1 MQIES
6 TNITWNSTG
15 SVDMTDYCSKKLS
28 KTLYD
33 KQLRDWSS
41 KSFYLTKEG
50 DEGLYDLN
58 QHKSLVTTSG
68 SWFPAYRLSTVLDYF
83 RNELQINIYSYAN
96 WEEGTWSTVVQRA
109 SDSAFQGES
118 TELILGHAHNPRT
131 WKEAIERGILS
142 VAENVET
149 FRKVCTESDY

>member
-41 KSFYLTKEG
+41 KAFYLTKEG
-50 DEGLYDLN
+50 DEGIYDLT
-58 QHKSLVTTSG
+58 QHRKLVVAN
-68 SWFPAYRLSTVLDYF
+68 SWFPAYRLSTVLDYL
-83 RNELQINIYSYAN
+83 RDNWQINIYSYAN
-96 WEEGTWSTVVQRA
+96 WEKGTWSTVIQRA
-109 SDSAFQGES
+109 FNPSFQTS
-118 TELILGHAHNPRT
+118 TEQVLGSDGDPRT
-131 WKEAIERGILS
+131 WKEAIERGVFHVVESI
-142 VAENVET
+142 ET
-149 FRKVCTESDY
+149 FRQHSK